1 MQLSIESL
9 RNSPHFTDELTEAR
23 RSEWQRRRK
32 EELSQ
37 RCTEVPG
44 NSPLLARSP
53 RPVLWGRAPSFS
65 QLDPG
70 PISLQIQISY
80 HSSRDSLP
88 LAYAVLYLT
97 CVGKWGPEPRAD

>member
-1 MQLSIESL
+1 MAEKAKGRAESAL
-9 RNSPHFTDELTEAR
+9 RRGSWELPAT
-23 RSEWQRRRK
+23 
-32 EELSQ
+32 L
-37 RCTEVPG
+37 PG
-44 NSPLLARSP
+44 PP

-97 CVGKWGPEPRAD
+97 CVGKWGPEPRAG